1 MGARTQETGG
11 NDWGVPRGH
20 GQESGGRAESGCVLK
35 TRKTGE
41 SAPLDPEGGSPSLF
55 RSAPSLGSIDG
66 AAGVFTPER
75 DRPGTLRQPARLL
88 VGRAVI
94 ARNSARAGAGPPL
107 SGKPVF
113 HSERLSDMPA
123 LRDLPHRRIAAS
135 GCSTPAFAS
144 PIIRETVSAP
154 RPFRGPRRSG
164 KLELNMATL
173 LFAPQPLAYARGSVR
188 RRFGAANVRERM
200 RNYL

>member
-1 MGARTQETGG
+1 MRWLLWNVDWSLENNRIHCSSGASLQATGLAHEMHGRRQLPQSGLVHQTNARGVLHRSKDPSRVGARTQETGG

-75 DRPGTLRQPARLL
+75 DGPGPRRHPARLL
-88 VGRAVI
+88 VGRVFT
-94 ARNSARAGAGPPL
+94 ARNWARAGAGPPL

-113 HSERLSDMPA
+113 HSERLS
-123 LRDLPHRRIAAS
+123 
-135 GCSTPAFAS
+135 
-144 PIIRETVSAP
+144 
-154 RPFRGPRRSG
+154 
-164 KLELNMATL
+164 
-173 LFAPQPLAYARGSVR
+173 
-188 RRFGAANVRERM
+188 
-200 RNYL
+200 